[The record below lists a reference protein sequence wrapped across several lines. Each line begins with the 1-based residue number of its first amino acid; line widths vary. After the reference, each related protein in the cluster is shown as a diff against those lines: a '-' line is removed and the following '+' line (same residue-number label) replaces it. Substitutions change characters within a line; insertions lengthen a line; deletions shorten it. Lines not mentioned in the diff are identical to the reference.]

1 MRRSPRR
8 SVSAHEDAWRR
19 AAGVPGF
26 SARTARGSE
35 RTGGGRR
42 AWMREKME
50 RAVERADSLTSAAV
64 LASASEEGSIAL
76 RDSTR

>member
-1 MRRSPRR
+1 
-8 SVSAHEDAWRR
+8 
-19 AAGVPGF
+19 
-26 SARTARGSE
+26 
-35 RTGGGRR
+35 
-42 AWMREKME
+42 MREKME